1 MFAPQV
7 LGMMYI
13 LAIVMRKLYFRC
25 QKYKRDSIDGA
36 ALIAH

>member
-7 LGMMYI
+7 PGGMYL
-13 LAIVMRKLYFRC
+13 LAIVMRKLYVRC

-36 ALIAH
+36 ALSAH